1 MNEHRFQ
8 FTFMASKKNFTIS
21 FRAKTFVIKRIKGVR
36 KNQREKFTRDKKS
49 PTLENMKARVIKI
62 NEVKSQ
68 ISKYLKTLPTSK
80 LTIISHSRSVD

>member
-1 MNEHRFQ
+1 MNIDFNSLLWLQRKISQ
-8 FTFMASKKNFTIS
+8 FHFARKLLSLKGLKASE
-21 FRAKTFVIKRIKGVR
+21 

-49 PTLENMKARVIKI
+49 PTPENMEARVIKI

-68 ISKYLKTLPTSK
+68 ISKCLKTLPTSK